1 MNQLV
6 YEKISRKPQ
15 QFVRILYF
23 NHEQNP
29 EKVPKHWHRSIE
41 LIYPRQ
47 GYMHLWENGESH
59 KIAAGDF
66 HVINSQAIHA
76 CHRGSIDYDGYAIQ
90 IDICFIK
97 IIYPQIESVAFI
109 KEDNPELKQDILKI
123 LDKMVSVKPSET
135 SEIEINGYATLLIS
149 RLLSGAVTRTSGS
162 ELQNNQHS
170 HLIMEIMAF
179 IDENYYEKLSSR
191 EIADKYNLSYG
202 YLARIFKDTTGM
214 TLSQYIKHQ
223 RLENAIN
230 DLRFSSLNITQ
241 IALKNGFSDYKSF
254 DKMFKERYKMK
265 PSAYKEKI
273 SN

>member
-6 YEKISRKPQ
+6 YEKISRMPQ

-29 EKVPKHWHRSIE
+29 KQVPKHWHRSIE

-47 GYMHLWENGESH
+47 GYMHLWDNGESY
-59 KIAAGDF
+59 KVEAGDF

-76 CHRGSIDYDGYAIQ
+76 CNRGSLDYDGFAIQ
-90 IDICFIK
+90 IDITFIK
-97 IIYPQIESVAFI
+97 ILYPQIELIAFSN
-109 KEDNPELKQDILKI
+109 EHTPELKHDILTI

-135 SEIEINGYATLLIS
+135 SEIEINGYATVLIS
-149 RLLSGAVTRTSGS
+149 KLLSGTTTKNSGI
-162 ELQNNQHS
+162 ELQNNQYS
-170 HLIMEIMAF
+170 QLIMEIMAF
-179 IDENYYEKLSSR
+179 IDANYYEKLSSR

-214 TLSQYIKHQ
+214 TLSQYIKNQ

-273 SN
+273 GS